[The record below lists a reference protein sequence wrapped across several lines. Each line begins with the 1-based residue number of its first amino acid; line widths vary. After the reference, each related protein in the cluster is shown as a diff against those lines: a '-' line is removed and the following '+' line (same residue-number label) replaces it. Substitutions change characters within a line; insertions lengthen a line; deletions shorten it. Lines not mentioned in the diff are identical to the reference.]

1 MYLDEFHIGMTIALP
16 PVTID
21 KEEMIAFSK
30 RYDPFPIHHDEN
42 YAKTTR
48 FGRLIA
54 PGVMSFMTV
63 WAKFVEMDLF
73 GEELVA
79 GKSTKIEWL
88 KPVFAGDVL
97 TGTVRVSNITER
109 NAYNGIVET
118 IMEVRNQ
125 DGEPV
130 LSSVTETVVK
140 RRA

>member
-118 IMEVRNQ
+118 IMDVCNQ

-140 RRA
+140 RN